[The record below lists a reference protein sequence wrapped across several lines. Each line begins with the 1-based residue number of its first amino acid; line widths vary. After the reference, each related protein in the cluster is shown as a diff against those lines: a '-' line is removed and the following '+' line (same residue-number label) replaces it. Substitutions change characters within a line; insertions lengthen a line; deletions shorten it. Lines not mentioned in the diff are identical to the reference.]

1 MAPTVPTGNLYNTTG
16 HLLTATNR
24 KTLRWTGTRWVYT
37 RTVKGKKV
45 TREIKKAA
53 TPSPPKLKRKYTRKI
68 GPTLRGRFKGT
79 STNYA
84 NRIGRVFYKTS
95 RGAYV
100 IRHDGKSLYQHKARY
115 YQGALIKSLSNV
127 PSAIRPKK
135 APVKKRT
142 YRKNPLF

>member
-1 MAPTVPTGNLYNTTG
+1 MPSVPSGNLYNTTG
-16 HLLTATNR
+16 HLLTKTNR
-24 KTLRWTGTRWVYT
+24 ATLHWTGSRWVYKRKVGGRMTT
-37 RTVKGKKV
+37 RQVKAPVK
-45 TREIKKAA
+45 
-53 TPSPPKLKRKYTRKI
+53 PKRKYTRKI
-68 GPTLRGRFKGT
+68 GPTRRGMFKGT

-100 IRHDGKSLYQHKARY
+100 IRQNNKSLYQHKARY
-115 YQGALIKSLSNV
+115 YQGALIKSLANV
-127 PSAIRPKK
+127 PAAIRPKK